1 MCKKNLWLVIIVIF
15 LVLVLLPVT
24 PQRAVRLWLVKDF
37 QPAAAFR
44 VKLQSDPVAVSEYDQ
59 PRYTSE
65 NMERY
70 RVDAAHYLPLCSCIC
85 CCRCLMLFSS
95 SLPWLMW
102 MWRARLSG

>member
-1 MCKKNLWLVIIVIF
+1 MKKRNIVGILAAVIF

-70 RVDAAHYLPLCSCIC
+70 RVDAAHYLPL
-85 CCRCLMLFSS
+85 
-95 SLPWLMW
+95 W
-102 MWRARLSG
+102 MDTKNPIIYWDIKKNGIFYSAEPGGAG

>member
-1 MCKKNLWLVIIVIF
+1 MYKKNLWLVIIVIF

-44 VKLQSDPVAVSEYDQ
+44 VKLQSDPVAISEYDQ

-70 RVDAAHYLPLCSCIC
+70 RVDTEHYLPL
-85 CCRCLMLFSS
+85 
-95 SLPWLMW
+95 W
-102 MWRARLSG
+102 MDTKNPMIYWDIKKSGIFYSAEPGGAG

>member
-1 MCKKNLWLVIIVIF
+1 MYKKHLWLIMIVVL

-44 VKLQSDPVAVSEYDQ
+44 VKLQPDPVAVSEYDQ

-70 RVDAAHYLPLCSCIC
+70 RVDAEQYRPLWMDTKNP
-85 CCRCLMLFSS
+85 MLYWDIKRVWFFYCAK
-95 SLPWLMW
+95 PGG
-102 MWRARLSG
+102 AG